1 MGSYC
6 GIHFDELSVC
16 DNKSHVPE
24 AWAVLFQE
32 SDRIEEVRRHEDQAP
47 DEEPHRFVIYRTD
60 RETFFRRLSL
70 LGATDAA
77 MRDAFNMW
85 LNQERED
92 WEQYAKEWTDENGT
106 AKELA
111 EALDSLDFESWK
123 SYANQALRT
132 RYNFS
137 DPYKPK
143 NCIEEK
149 FHDSSDSYLNIAT
162 YGDLLTIRAL
172 LEACVDVKFVS
183 LDVTD
188 LVDGGYYNRDQ
199 PICADARRNL
209 PLTTQPLGPTVI
221 CAEGSTDIIVLEE
234 ALHAMHPAL
243 TDYFSFFNHSEFSV
257 DGGAAYLVKFLKAF
271 AAAKISSRILA
282 VFDNDTI
289 GVQAYDQATALGLP
303 ANFILSKL
311 PDIELARTYPTIGP
325 SGATI
330 LDVNG
335 SAGSIE
341 LYLGDSALMANEK
354 FRPVRWTGYVQAAK
368 KYQGEVEAKGEI
380 LAAYLNKIKEIE
392 SPVEAR
398 LAFPELEQIWQSI
411 FDLVEHQAGEQY
423 LHRYEKLLEEGAW

>member
-6 GIHFDELSVC
+6 SIHFDELSVC
-16 DNKSHVPE
+16 SNKSHVPD

-32 SDRIEEVRRHEDQAP
+32 SDRIEEFRRHEDQAP
-47 DEEPHRFVIYRTD
+47 DEEPYCFIIYRTD
-60 RETFFRRLSL
+60 RETFCRRLSL

-77 MRDAFNMW
+77 MRDVFNMW

-92 WEQYAKEWTDENGT
+92 WKRYAKDWADENGV

-111 EALDSLDFESWK
+111 EALASLDFESWK

-143 NCIEEK
+143 NRIEEQ
-149 FHDSSDSYLNIAT
+149 FHHHSDSYLDIAA

-188 LVDGGYYNRDQ
+188 LVDGGYYDRDQ
-199 PICADARRNL
+199 PICVDARRNL
-209 PLTTQPLGPTVI
+209 QLTTQPLGPTVI
-221 CAEGSTDIIVLEE
+221 CAEGSTDIIVLEQ
-234 ALHAMHPAL
+234 ALRAMHPAL
-243 TDYFSFFNHSEFSV
+243 TGYFSFFNHSEFSV

-303 ANFILSKL
+303 PNFILSKL
-311 PDIELARTYPTIGP
+311 PDIELARMYPTIGP
-325 SGATI
+325 SGATT

-341 LYLGDSALMANEK
+341 LYLGHSALMANEN
-354 FRPVRWTGYVQAAK
+354 FRPVRWKGYVEAAQ
-368 KYQGEVEAKGEI
+368 KYQGEVYAKDKI
-380 LAAYLNKIKEIE
+380 LAAYFNKIRKIE

-423 LHRYEKLLEEGAW
+423 LHGYQKLLEEGA